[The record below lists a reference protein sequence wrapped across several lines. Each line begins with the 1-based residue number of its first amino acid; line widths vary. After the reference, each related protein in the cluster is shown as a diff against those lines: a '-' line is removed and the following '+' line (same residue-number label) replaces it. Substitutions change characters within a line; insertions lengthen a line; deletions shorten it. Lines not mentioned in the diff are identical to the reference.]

1 MKEHMCILTPFRW
14 VLIGLFAILLLA
26 VGLVSTIVIGG
37 YCLVKRENP
46 LDHVTLQ

>member
-1 MKEHMCILTPFRW
+1 MKEHMRILAPFRW
-14 VLIGLFAILLLA
+14 VLIGLFAVLLL
-26 VGLVSTIVIGG
+26 LVSLVSAIVIGG

>member
-1 MKEHMCILTPFRW
+1 MKKHIHILTPFRW
-14 VLIGLFAILLLA
+14 APIGLFAVLLLA
-26 VGLVSTIVIGG
+26 VGLVATVVIGG